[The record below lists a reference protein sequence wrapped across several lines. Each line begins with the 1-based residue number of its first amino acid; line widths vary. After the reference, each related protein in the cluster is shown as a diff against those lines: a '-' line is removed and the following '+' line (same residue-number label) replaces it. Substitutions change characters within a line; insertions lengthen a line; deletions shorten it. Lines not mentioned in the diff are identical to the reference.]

1 MDGVSDKR
9 NEKQKGQF
17 FRAPRRQEHPA
28 RTYEMLQIPCRV
40 DRLLRVDSQ
49 KPEMAVVR
57 IAVSH
62 SHEMI
67 GREREKHKTKREEEK
82 TSAYLQDRAGVARR
96 QRPAS
101 WARSF
106 LAKVFPSLLFQ
117 PDAQPARGF
126 SSFSQVFAI
135 LSLVESMG
143 GRGREGPRESIE
155 ERRGTKEKEK
165 EKKQQTRTPLRC
177 FHEKPS

>member
-1 MDGVSDKR
+1 
-9 NEKQKGQF
+9 
-17 FRAPRRQEHPA
+17 
-28 RTYEMLQIPCRV
+28 MLT
-40 DRLLRVDSQ
+40 VDSQ

-165 EKKQQTRTPLRC
+165 EKKQS
-177 FHEKPS
+177 KPEPH

>member
-1 MDGVSDKR
+1 MTIEENKQIWMVYPIKGTKSRRDNPSGLRDNKNIRLVLSD
-9 NEKQKGQF
+9 
-17 FRAPRRQEHPA
+17 
-28 RTYEMLQIPCRV
+28 EMLQIPCRV

-126 SSFSQVFAI
+126 PVFAI
-135 LSLVESMG
+135 LGLVESKG
-143 GRGREGPRESIE
+143 GRGRERPGESEE

-165 EKKQQTRTPLRC
+165 EKKQS
-177 FHEKPS
+177 KPEPH